1 MEKLYIVLCYLFVM
15 VKKKL
20 MKNFNVGKW
29 AFLLGVLLA
38 VIFAAIGTMGP
49 EIVSVLVVI
58 GIIVGLLNVSDD
70 EVRAFLLSGIALILA
85 TTLGQNSLSVFPFLE
100 DLLVALQVIFVPAII
115 VVAIKNV
122 FSIAANVK

>member
-1 MEKLYIVLCYLFVM
+1 M
-15 VKKKL
+15 VAKKL
-20 MKNFNVGKW
+20 VRKFHAGKW

-38 VIFAAIGTMGP
+38 VIFASLGRMGP
-49 EIVSVLVVI
+49 EVVSVLVVI
-58 GIIVGLLNVSDD
+58 GIIVGLLNVSDE

-122 FSIAANVK
+122 FTIAANVK